1 MNSGSYVM
9 NSIDNKWSL
18 LGNLYYF
25 TKDVSMTPW
34 QLKMMILK
42 TMIDGYIMKIIS
54 KFFIGNFKS

>member
-34 QLKMMILK
+34 QVKMMILK